1 MRLERDNGTGEERR
15 AEGAPGERRARR
27 PIGSRRA
34 LLLLGSLSVLVAA
47 GVSLAAAGTF
57 AQLLGTP
64 VKAPGATAPPAPTI
78 TAAPSDPSGQAT
90 AHFAY
95 ADAQAGVTF
104 QCQLDGAGFSSCPA
118 TGVTYGPLGDGS
130 HTFKVR
136 AVSSAKT
143 SPATSYPWTVDT
155 TAPSATV
162 SYPANAAI
170 LGAGAWGAR
179 CPGGMAICGTATDA
193 GGISAVAISIQREG
207 GGWWGGSSFDQGS
220 ERFLN
225 AGLESPG
232 KDSTRWSFQLPLP
245 ADGSYTVHVRATD
258 RAGNQTSAAAQ
269 ASARFAL
276 DTTPPPTPAI
286 DTKPA
291 PVTTAKSA
299 SFTFG
304 DGEPGVT
311 LLCRRDGAKFAS
323 CTSPTSYSGLTLG
336 EHAFQVQARDA
347 AGNVSASASYSWT
360 IVKEL
365 PKEAG
370 KSFTVSG
377 DASGPLAP
385 GVIRTLA
392 ITVSNPNAV
401 AISVTALTATVAP
414 GSSKVGCDGP
424 GNLQLTQSNVSE
436 VNVLT
441 VPANGQITLPSGAV
455 SAPQVLM
462 RDLPVNQDACKGATF
477 SFSYSGSAHS

>member
-1 MRLERDNGTGEERR
+1 MRLGRHNSTEGERR

-57 AQLLGTP
+57 AQLLGSALK
-64 VKAPGATAPPAPTI
+64 VPGATAPPAPTI
-78 TAAPSDPSGQAT
+78 SAAPSDPSGQAM

-104 QCQLDGAGFSSCPA
+104 QCQLDGAGFSSCPT

-136 AVSSAKT
+136 AVAGAKT
-143 SPATSYPWTVDT
+143 SSASSYPWTVDT

-170 LGAGAWGAR
+170 LSAGAWGA
-179 CPGGMAICGTATDA
+179 CPGGTAICGTATDA
-193 GGISAVAISIQREG
+193 GGVSAVVISIRREG

-220 ERFLN
+220 ERFLS
-225 AGLESPG
+225 AHLESPG

-245 ADGSYTVHVRATD
+245 GDGSYAVHVRATD
-258 RAGNQTSAAAQ
+258 RAGNQTSASAQ
-269 ASARFAL
+269 ASTRFAL

-299 SFTFG
+299 SFAFS
-304 DGEPGVT
+304 DSEPGVT
-311 LLCRRDGAKFAS
+311 LLCRRDGAKLAS
-323 CTSPTSYSGLTLG
+323 CASPTSYSGLTLG
-336 EHAFQVQARDA
+336 EHTFQAQARDA
-347 AGNVSASASYSWT
+347 AGNLSASASYSWT

-370 KSFTVSG
+370 KPFTVSG
-377 DASGPLAP
+377 NASGPLAP
-385 GVIRTLA
+385 GVTRALA
-392 ITVSNPNAV
+392 ITVSNPNNV

-424 GNLQLTQSNVSE
+424 SNLQLTQSSVSAAT
-436 VNVLT
+436 VLT
-441 VPANGQITLPSGAV
+441 VPANGHVTLPSGPV

-462 RDLPVNQDACKGATF
+462 RDLSVNQDACKGATF